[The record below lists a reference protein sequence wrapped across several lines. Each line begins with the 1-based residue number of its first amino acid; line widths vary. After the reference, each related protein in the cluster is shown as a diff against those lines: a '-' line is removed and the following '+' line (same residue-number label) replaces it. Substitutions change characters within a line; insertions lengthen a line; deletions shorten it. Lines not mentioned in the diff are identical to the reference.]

1 MLETFHIQS
10 PFGLLKI
17 TISDVGLKS
26 IVLQHDF
33 TDEGDDFISERCV
46 PYKDQLDE
54 YFAGE
59 RKTFSLNLDMTEI
72 PDFQRQVLKMVYTI
86 PYGKTRSYKQIAA
99 VLGNAK
105 AARAVGTANAK
116 NPIPIVIPCHRVLGN
131 GGELTG
137 YAYGLDIK
145 MKLLEMENPQIY
157 VPQID
162 LFETLVKLDGCDEV
176 KRRYHYLKSMIII

>member
-1 MLETFHIQS
+1 
-10 PFGLLKI
+10 
-17 TISDVGLKS
+17 
-26 IVLQHDF
+26 
-33 TDEGDDFISERCV
+33 
-46 PYKDQLDE
+46 
-54 YFAGE
+54 
-59 RKTFSLNLDMTEI
+59 MTEI

-162 LFETLVKLDGCDEV
+162 LFETLV
-176 KRRYHYLKSMIII
+176 